1 MEAGESSVAVAAVV
15 AARLGSDS
23 ALCVAGA
30 PNARHSCS
38 APRFYSL
45 PTVPFLALLLEL
57 HIIEVFVLCG
67 RLCCA
72 ASTLG
77 ECSVAAECGTTWISL
92 VLPPWLH
99 SRPSLIHCLSC
110 VGAFFFCLKGLVEG
124 YDFACETFLFGI
136 EWGKSVSDGLMCHES
151 WIHEV

>member
-1 MEAGESSVAVAAVV
+1 MEAGESSAAVV
-15 AARLGSDS
+15 AVRLGSDS

-67 RLCCA
+67 RLCCT
-72 ASTLG
+72 ASTRG

-99 SRPSLIHCLSC
+99 SRPSLIHCLSFELC
-110 VGAFFFCLKGLVEG
+110 GRFFFLLKGLVEG
-124 YDFACETFLFGI
+124 YDFACDTFLFGI
-136 EWGKSVSDGLMCHES
+136 EWGKSVSDRLMCHES
-151 WIHEV
+151 